1 MPQPQTT
8 RQGRQDPS
16 ARQID
21 TSTTHTGLCSVKM
34 FSAVCFLHKTKKRN
48 FIVENTMLGCV
59 LAHVLGCI
67 VSNCNSGAHRHN

>member
-8 RQGRQDPS
+8 RQGRQAPS
-16 ARQID
+16 ARQLD

-34 FSAVCFLHKTKKRN
+34 FSVVCFLLKKKKCN

-59 LAHVLGCI
+59 LAHVLGHI
-67 VSNCNSGAHRHN
+67 TSNCKSGAHRRK